1 MKAVNFT
8 DARAFFLLILGLSV
22 LFVAPARA
30 ADEKVWVTGWHSTA
44 SLTTARAGAAMV
56 HVGKRIYLL
65 GGVDGIDFLD
75 STEYTSVNDDGSLA
89 PWRRATSMTEP
100 RGFFD
105 AVAGN
110 GYIYAVGG
118 GNGPGGHH
126 LLQSVERTEIL
137 ADGSLGKWQTEK
149 SKLTLPRRCVKLVL
163 LGSDI
168 YAFGGFGG
176 TLLDSVE
183 VAHIK
188 PDGHLSA
195 WRMLDERL
203 TIPRYV
209 HAAKLIGD
217 TVLNIGG
224 HNQDQGVGQSEV
236 EWAVAKPG
244 QTLGGWQAGP
254 PLRKGR
260 FGHGAAVRGDFVYTI
275 GGLDG
280 INFLSS
286 IEKSRLQSDG
296 SPGTWQQSTP
306 LSAPRANFDPVVI
319 GKWIYIIGG
328 TNSMGYFDTVEYA
341 GFNDKGDIGFWGS
354 KAEAQHY
361 GKQGKQQTHA
371 RTAVTLANTGEVLE
385 TIPALQYSYIHVKTA
400 DGDEWIAA
408 SQGDYKAGQQIQ
420 YSNGIMLSNF
430 HSKTLDRTF
439 ASIRFVSR
447 VEIVQ

>member
-1 MKAVNFT
+1 MKPVIVT
-8 DARAFFLLILGLSV
+8 DVRVVFLLFLTVS
-22 LFVAPARA
+22 LFRVPAVH
-30 ADEKVWVTGWHSTA
+30 ADDGQVWVSGWHSTA

-89 PWRRATSMTEP
+89 PWRRATIMTEP

-105 AVAGN
+105 AVANN

-126 LLQSVERTEIL
+126 LLQSVERAEIL

-149 SKLTLPRRCVKLVL
+149 TKLTLPRRCVKLVL
-163 LGSDI
+163 LGKDI

-183 VAHIK
+183 VAHIQ

-209 HAAKLIGD
+209 HAAKLIGA

-244 QTLGGWQAGP
+244 QTLGGWKEGP

-260 FGHGAAVRGDFVYTI
+260 FGHGAAVHGDFVYTI

-286 IEKSRLQSDG
+286 VEKSRLQSDG
-296 SPGTWQQSTP
+296 SPGPWHKSTP

-319 GKWIYIIGG
+319 GDWIYIIGG
-328 TNSMGYFDTVEYA
+328 TNSMGYFDSVEYS

-354 KAEAQHY
+354 KADARKNGHQEK
-361 GKQGKQQTHA
+361 KQVRA
-371 RTAVTLANTGEVLE
+371 RTAVTLANSGEVLE

-400 DGDEWIAA
+400 GGDEWIAA
-408 SQGDYKAGQQIQ
+408 SQGDYKPGQQIQ

-430 HSKTLDRTF
+430 HSKTLNRTF